1 MARHL
6 LKDVSIRN
14 LKPRSKP
21 YRLRDGDGLFLYV
34 PPSGLVAWQF
44 RYKIQGRS
52 QTPTIGKL
60 ADIPLAEA
68 RKRADKARADA
79 ADGKHLTVAKR
90 VAKAKI
96 AREEGN

>member
-14 LKPRSKP
+14 LKLRPKP

-34 PPSGLVAWQF
+34 PPSGVAAWQF
-44 RYKIQGRS
+44 RYKINRRS
-52 QTPTIGKL
+52 QTLTVGKL
-60 ADIPLAEA
+60 ANMSLAEA
-68 RKRADKARADA
+68 RKRAEKARTDA

-90 VAKAKI
+90 VAKARV
-96 AREEGN
+96 ARDEGN